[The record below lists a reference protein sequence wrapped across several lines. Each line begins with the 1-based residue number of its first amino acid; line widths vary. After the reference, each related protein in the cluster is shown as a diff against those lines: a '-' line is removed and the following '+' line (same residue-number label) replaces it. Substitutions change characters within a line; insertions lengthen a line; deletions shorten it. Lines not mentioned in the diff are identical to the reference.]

1 MIVAPPPFDPRP
13 GLGAILVEVI
23 RAGCY
28 WQAGDLTRTRTT
40 LRKVTAMV
48 AVLRVKLDH
57 EKQADRLG
65 RMR

>member
-40 LRKVTAMV
+40 LRKVTTMV
-48 AVLRVKLDH
+48 SMLRVRLDGEQH
-57 EKQADRLG
+57 ADRLG